1 MQFPALV
8 GLLKTQAAAR
18 EAERL
23 AVTAFARGEYGEAVE
38 LFEAAL
44 AVSPDNTVELRDGL
58 QFARTQVQ

>member
-23 AVTAFARGEYGEAVE
+23 AVTAFARGECGKAAE

-44 AVSPDNTVELRDGL
+44 AASPDNVELRNGL